1 VPWKQQ
7 AATTIRLAPRDGL
20 RLEAK
25 LSSEVRSGAILPG
38 LTFLQSPEKKTPS
51 DDYPKLVGR
60 TVQSELIRT
69 RQIAALSFRIAL
81 WMAAL
86 WR

>member
-1 VPWKQQ
+1 MQ
-7 AATTIRLAPRDGL
+7 L
-20 RLEAK
+20 RLSGWLERRPPASPK
-25 LSSEVRSGAILPG
+25 LSSELQSGAILLGPK
-38 LTFLQSPEKKTPS
+38 FLQSPEKKTPS

-69 RQIAALSFRIAL
+69 RQIVALSFRIAL
-81 WMAAL
+81 WMATL